1 MRKNKALLKR
11 AASLFTAFVMLA
23 GSATYAQEE
32 QTSQEVLSQEMLSES
47 SSELSEELVNGT
59 DPEILELTSETIT
72 ESIEEQTQE
81 AESESTQEQT
91 QEAESESTQEQTQE
105 AESESTQEQTQEA
118 ESESTQEQTQETASE
133 SIEEQTQETVNENL
147 PELVQESNSEDET
160 TECSTDAFVDSTDED
175 MDSDIYEIGDEFL
188 KTFSFDMIVDRN
200 PIYLG
205 MAGIS
210 TATGNYY
217 DQLDATSKRIYN
229 AIYEANKSS
238 ASTAKMKLNLTKIF
252 ENQKVTKG
260 TNGKAVYSEET
271 KQAIFAWLGSY
282 VTPAYLALTYDH
294 PELVWLSGAKYTIG
308 YSVYTPWFEEGETS
322 IITDLE
328 LAGSTFTITP
338 TKDTGALTAS
348 NVNPLFDGTK
358 SQIDAMLPANAT
370 TYDKVKA
377 VHDKICSM
385 VSYENNMQNIGNPY
399 YQTPYSLYYDA
410 DGDGKIETVC
420 AGYAKM
426 MKLQCNKYGIP
437 CVLVT
442 GVTDSGEYHMWNY
455 IQMEN
460 GVWYAVDAT
469 WDDQSTTMYDFFL
482 VGSETYSSAA
492 FGTKKFGNTHIPSGK
507 WTTSADCVFLY
518 PVFSQT
524 AYAGQNTVT
533 SKNGLLKDS
542 DGVWRYYT
550 NNQVDTS
557 YTGFAAS
564 GSDQVYLIN
573 GVQNTSYSGLIY
585 NGGNWYYVQKGV
597 RNTAYSGL
605 SVYNGSWYYVKGGT
619 ADWSY
624 TGLAQYNG
632 VWYYVRQGSVD
643 WEYTGL
649 CQYDTI
655 WFYIKN
661 GALDWNYTGL
671 CQHSGVWYYITKGQ
685 VNWNYTGSCIYN
697 GKSYYVEKGVLNW
710 KYNSTAVYSSAS
722 YTADLMN
729 VALSQYQAEEVTVD
743 ETNIYSADTEPE
755 STQTEEQES
764 HEAEEL
770 NETETFE
777 TEEQTQEQTEESVSQ
792 TEVAVQEESTVQY
805 SLLER
810 IEEYL
815 IKFITYIVKLA
826 AAYIGITL

>member
-105 AESESTQEQTQEA
+105 VESESTQEQTQEV

-160 TECSTDAFVDSTDED
+160 TECLTDAFVDSTDED
-175 MDSDIYEIGDEFL
+175 MDSDIYEIGDEFV

-260 TNGKAVYSEET
+260 ANGKAVYSEET
-271 KQAIFAWLGSY
+271 KQAIFAWLSSY

-385 VSYENNMQNIGNPY
+385 VSYENSTQNIGNPY

>member
-1 MRKNKALLKR
+1 MRKNKVLLKQ
-11 AASLFTAFVMLA
+11 AASLFTALVMLA
-23 GSATYAQEE
+23 GSSTYAQEE
-32 QTSQEVLSQEMLSES
+32 QTTQEVLSQEMLSET
-47 SSELSEELVNGT
+47 VNGT

-81 AESESTQEQT
+81 AV
-91 QEAESESTQEQTQE
+91 
-105 AESESTQEQTQEA
+105 SESTQEQTQEA
-118 ESESTQEQTQETASE
+118 ESESTQEQTQETVS
-133 SIEEQTQETVNENL
+133 ENL
-147 PELVQESNSEDET
+147 PELVQESSSEDET

-175 MDSDIYEIGDEFL
+175 MDSDIYEIGDEFV
-188 KTFSFDMIVDRN
+188 KTFSLDMIVDRN

-210 TATGNYY
+210 TATRNYY

-229 AIYEANKSS
+229 AIYEANKNS
-238 ASTAKMKLNLTKIF
+238 ASTAKLKLNLTKIF

-260 TNGKAVYSEET
+260 ANGKAVYLEET

-308 YSVYTPWFEEGETS
+308 YSVYTPWFEEDEVS

-338 TKDTGALTAS
+338 TKDTGVLTAS

-358 SQIDAMLPANAT
+358 SQVDAMLPANAT

-385 VSYENNMQNIGNPY
+385 VSYENSTQNIGNQY

-455 IQMEN
+455 VQMEN

-469 WDDQSTTMYDFFL
+469 WDDQSTIMYDFFL

-492 FGTKKFGNTHIPSGK
+492 FGTKKFGTTHIPSGK

-524 AYAGQNTVT
+524 AYAGQNTVN

-585 NGGNWYYVQKGV
+585 NGGSWYYVQKGV

-710 KYNSTAVYSSAS
+710 KYNSAAVYSSAS

-729 VALSQYQAEEVTVD
+729 AALSQYQAEEVTVD

-755 STQTEEQES
+755 STQTEEQEQES
-764 HEAEEL
+764 HGAEEL
-770 NETETFE
+770 NEPETFE
-777 TEEQTQEQTEESVSQ
+777 TEAQTQESISQ
-792 TEVAVQEESTVQY
+792 TEIAVQEESTVQY

-826 AAYIGITL
+826 AAYIGSAL

>member
-23 GSATYAQEE
+23 GSATYAQEK

-91 QEAESESTQEQTQE
+91 QE
-105 AESESTQEQTQEA
+105 
-118 ESESTQEQTQETASE
+118 
-133 SIEEQTQETVNENL
+133 TVNENL

-175 MDSDIYEIGDEFL
+175 MDSDIYEIGDEFV

-260 TNGKAVYSEET
+260 ANGKAVYSEET
-271 KQAIFAWLGSY
+271 KQAIFAWLSSY

-308 YSVYTPWFEEGETS
+308 YSVYTPLFESGEIS

-328 LAGSTFTITP
+328 LAGSTFTIIP
-338 TKDTGALTAS
+338 TKDTGVLTGS
-348 NVNPLFDGTK
+348 KVNPLFDGTK

-455 IQMEN
+455 VQMEN

-710 KYNSTAVYSSAS
+710 RYNSTAVYSSAS
-722 YTADLMN
+722 YTVDLMN
-729 VALSQYQAEEVTVD
+729 VALSQGQAEEITVD

-755 STQTEEQES
+755 STQAAEQVQES
-764 HEAEEL
+764 HEAEESNDPEML
-770 NETETFE
+770 ETEA
-777 TEEQTQEQTEESVSQ
+777 QTQESVSQ

>member
-11 AASLFTAFVMLA
+11 AASLFTAFVILA

-32 QTSQEVLSQEMLSES
+32 QTSQEVLSQEILSES

-72 ESIEEQTQE
+72 
-81 AESESTQEQT
+81 
-91 QEAESESTQEQTQE
+91 
-105 AESESTQEQTQEA
+105 
-118 ESESTQEQTQETASE
+118 E

-175 MDSDIYEIGDEFL
+175 MDSDIYEIGDEFV

-238 ASTAKMKLNLTKIF
+238 ASTAKMKLKLTRIF

-260 TNGKAVYSEET
+260 ANGKAVYSEET

-308 YSVYTPWFEEGETS
+308 YSVYTPLFESGETS

-338 TKDTGALTAS
+338 TKDTGVLTGS
-348 NVNPLFDGTK
+348 KVNPLFDGTK

-385 VSYENNMQNIGNPY
+385 VSYENNTQNIGNPY

-455 IQMEN
+455 VQMEN
-460 GVWYAVDAT
+460 GIWYAVDAT
-469 WDDQSTTMYDFFL
+469 WDDKYTTMYDFFL

-722 YTADLMN
+722 YTVDLMN
-729 VALSQYQAEEVTVD
+729 VALSQGQAEEITVD

-755 STQTEEQES
+755 STQAAEQVQES
-764 HEAEEL
+764 HEAEESNDPEML
-770 NETETFE
+770 ETEA
-777 TEEQTQEQTEESVSQ
+777 QTQESVSQ

>member
-91 QEAESESTQEQTQE
+91 QE
-105 AESESTQEQTQEA
+105 
-118 ESESTQEQTQETASE
+118 TASE

-175 MDSDIYEIGDEFL
+175 MDSDIYEIGDEFV

-260 TNGKAVYSEET
+260 ANGKAVYSEET

-308 YSVYTPWFEEGETS
+308 YSVYTPLFESGEIS
-322 IITDLE
+322 I
-328 LAGSTFTITP
+328 ITP
-338 TKDTGALTAS
+338 TKDTGVLTGS
-348 NVNPLFDGTK
+348 KVNPLFDGTK

-385 VSYENNMQNIGNPY
+385 VSYENNTQNIGNPY

-455 IQMEN
+455 VQMEN

-710 KYNSTAVYSSAS
+710 KYNSAAVYSSAS

-729 VALSQYQAEEVTVD
+729 VALSQDQAEEITVD

-755 STQTEEQES
+755 STQAAEQLQES
-764 HEAEEL
+764 HEAEESNDPEML
-770 NETETFE
+770 ETEA
-777 TEEQTQEQTEESVSQ
+777 QTQESVSNA
-792 TEVAVQEESTVQY
+792 EIVVQEELTVQY

>member
-91 QEAESESTQEQTQE
+91 QEV
-105 AESESTQEQTQEA
+105 

-175 MDSDIYEIGDEFL
+175 MDSDIYEIGDEFV

-385 VSYENNMQNIGNPY
+385 VSYENSTQNIGNPY

-722 YTADLMN
+722 YTVDLMN
-729 VALSQYQAEEVTVD
+729 VALSQGQAEEITVD

-755 STQTEEQES
+755 STQAAEQVQES
-764 HEAEEL
+764 HEAEESNDPEML
-770 NETETFE
+770 ETEA
-777 TEEQTQEQTEESVSQ
+777 QTQESVSQ

>member
-11 AASLFTAFVMLA
+11 AASLFTALVMLA

-91 QEAESESTQEQTQE
+91 QE
-105 AESESTQEQTQEA
+105 
-118 ESESTQEQTQETASE
+118 
-133 SIEEQTQETVNENL
+133 TVNENL

-175 MDSDIYEIGDEFL
+175 MDSDIYEIGDEFV

-260 TNGKAVYSEET
+260 ANGKAVYSEET

-308 YSVYTPWFEEGETS
+308 YSVYTPLFESGETS

-338 TKDTGALTAS
+338 TKDTGVLTGS
-348 NVNPLFDGTK
+348 KVNPLFDGTK

-385 VSYENNMQNIGNPY
+385 VSYENNTQNIGNPY

-710 KYNSTAVYSSAS
+710 KYNSAAVYSSAS
-722 YTADLMN
+722 YTVDLMN
-729 VALSQYQAEEVTVD
+729 VALSQDQAEEVTID

-755 STQTEEQES
+755 STQAAEQVQES
-764 HEAEEL
+764 HEAEESNDPEML
-770 NETETFE
+770 ETEA
-777 TEEQTQEQTEESVSQ
+777 QTQESVSQ

>member
-11 AASLFTAFVMLA
+11 AASLFTALVMLA

-81 AESESTQEQT
+81 VESESTQEQT
-91 QEAESESTQEQTQE
+91 QEV
-105 AESESTQEQTQEA
+105 

-175 MDSDIYEIGDEFL
+175 MDSDIYEIGDEFV

-385 VSYENNMQNIGNPY
+385 VSYENNTQNIGNPY

>member
-105 AESESTQEQTQEA
+105 TASESIEEQTKEA
-118 ESESTQEQTQETASE
+118 ESESTH
-133 SIEEQTQETVNENL
+133 EQTQETVNENL

-175 MDSDIYEIGDEFL
+175 MDSDIYEIGDEFV

-238 ASTAKMKLNLTKIF
+238 ASTAKMKLKLTRIF

-260 TNGKAVYSEET
+260 ANGKAVYSEET

-308 YSVYTPWFEEGETS
+308 YSVYTPLFESGETS

-338 TKDTGALTAS
+338 TKDTGVLTGS
-348 NVNPLFDGTK
+348 KVNPLFDGTK

-385 VSYENNMQNIGNPY
+385 VSYENNTQNIGNQY

-455 IQMEN
+455 VQMEN

-722 YTADLMN
+722 YTVDLMN
-729 VALSQYQAEEVTVD
+729 VALSQGQAEEITVD

-755 STQTEEQES
+755 STQAAEQVQEF
-764 HEAEEL
+764 HEAEESNDPEML
-770 NETETFE
+770 ETEV
-777 TEEQTQEQTEESVSQ
+777 QTQESVSN
-792 TEVAVQEESTVQY
+792 TEIVVQEESTVQY

>member
-11 AASLFTAFVMLA
+11 AASLFTALVMLA

-91 QEAESESTQEQTQE
+91 QEV
-105 AESESTQEQTQEA
+105 

-147 PELVQESNSEDET
+147 PELVQESNREDET

-175 MDSDIYEIGDEFL
+175 MDSDIYEIGDEFV

-385 VSYENNMQNIGNPY
+385 VSYENSTQNIGNPY

>member
-11 AASLFTAFVMLA
+11 AASLFTALVMLA

-91 QEAESESTQEQTQE
+91 QEV
-105 AESESTQEQTQEA
+105 

-175 MDSDIYEIGDEFL
+175 MDSDIYEIGDEFV

-385 VSYENNMQNIGNPY
+385 VSYENSTQNIGNPY

-777 TEEQTQEQTEESVSQ
+777 TEEQTEESVSQ

>member
-1 MRKNKALLKR
+1 MRKNKVLLKR
-11 AASLFTAFVMLA
+11 AASLFTAFVILA

-32 QTSQEVLSQEMLSES
+32 QTSQEVLSQEILSES

-59 DPEILELTSETIT
+59 DPEILELTSEMIT
-72 ESIEEQTQE
+72 ESIE
-81 AESESTQEQT
+81 
-91 QEAESESTQEQTQE
+91 EQTQE

-133 SIEEQTQETVNENL
+133 SIEEQTQEAESESTQEQTQETVNENL

-175 MDSDIYEIGDEFL
+175 MDSDIYEIGDEFV

-385 VSYENNMQNIGNPY
+385 VSYENSTQNIGNPY

-805 SLLER
+805 SLLEC

>member
-1 MRKNKALLKR
+1 MRKNKVLLKR
-11 AASLFTAFVMLA
+11 AASLFTALVMLA
-23 GSATYAQEE
+23 GSSTYAQEE
-32 QTSQEVLSQEMLSES
+32 QTTQEVLSQEMLSET
-47 SSELSEELVNGT
+47 VNGT

-81 AESESTQEQT
+81 AVSES
-91 QEAESESTQEQTQE
+91 A
-105 AESESTQEQTQEA
+105 QEQTQEA
-118 ESESTQEQTQETASE
+118 ESESTQEQTQETVS
-133 SIEEQTQETVNENL
+133 ENL
-147 PELVQESNSEDET
+147 PELVQESSSEDET

-175 MDSDIYEIGDEFL
+175 MDSNIYEIGDEFV
-188 KTFSFDMIVDRN
+188 KTFSIDMIVDRN

-229 AIYEANKSS
+229 AIYEANKNS

-260 TNGKAVYSEET
+260 ANGKAVYSEET
-271 KQAIFAWLGSY
+271 KKAIFAWLGSY

-308 YSVYTPWFEEGETS
+308 YTVYTPWFEEDEVS

-338 TKDTGALTAS
+338 TKDTGVLTAS
-348 NVNPLFDGTK
+348 SVNPLFDGTK

-385 VSYENNMQNIGNPY
+385 VSYENSTQNIGNQY

-455 IQMEN
+455 VQMEN

-469 WDDQSTTMYDFFL
+469 WDDQSTIMYDFFL

-492 FGTKKFGNTHIPSGK
+492 FGTKKFGTTHIPSGK

-585 NGGNWYYVQKGV
+585 NGGSWYYVQKGV

-710 KYNSTAVYSSAS
+710 KYNSAAVYSSAS
-722 YTADLMN
+722 YTTDLMN
-729 VALSQYQAEEVTVD
+729 AALSQYQAEEVTVD

-755 STQTEEQES
+755 STQTEEQEQES
-764 HEAEEL
+764 HGAEEL
-770 NETETFE
+770 NEPETFE
-777 TEEQTQEQTEESVSQ
+777 TEAQTQESISQ
-792 TEVAVQEESTVQY
+792 TEIAVQEESTVQY

-826 AAYIGITL
+826 AAYIGIAL

>member
-11 AASLFTAFVMLA
+11 AASLFIAFVMLA

-91 QEAESESTQEQTQE
+91 QETT
-105 AESESTQEQTQEA
+105 
-118 ESESTQEQTQETASE
+118 SE

-175 MDSDIYEIGDEFL
+175 MDSDIYEIGDEFV

-260 TNGKAVYSEET
+260 ANGKAVYSEET
-271 KQAIFAWLGSY
+271 KQAIFAWLSSY

-308 YSVYTPWFEEGETS
+308 YSVYTPLFESGEIS

-338 TKDTGALTAS
+338 TKDTGVLTGS
-348 NVNPLFDGTK
+348 KVNPLFDGTK

-385 VSYENNMQNIGNPY
+385 VSYENNTQNIGNQY

-455 IQMEN
+455 VQMEN

-507 WTTSADCVFLY
+507 WTTSADCVFSY
-518 PVFSQT
+518 PILSTT
-524 AYAGQNTVT
+524 AYKSNISVVQEGLVQNT
-533 SKNGLLKDS
+533 
-542 DGVWRYYT
+542 DGSWSYYK
-550 NNQVDTS
+550 NNQIDS
-557 YTGFAAS
+557 NYTDLVQCGN
-564 GSDQVYLIN
+564 DLIYIKN
-573 GVQNTSYSGLIY
+573 GVQNTSFTNLLNIK
-585 NGGNWYYVQKGV
+585 NKWYYVVKGKV
-597 RNTAYSGL
+597 DKSYTGLVLYYGTWYYIKQGVLDWNYTGLCLYSGT
-605 SVYNGSWYYVKGGT
+605 WYYVK
-619 ADWSY
+619 
-624 TGLAQYNG
+624 
-632 VWYYVRQGSVD
+632 
-643 WEYTGL
+643 
-649 CQYDTI
+649 
-655 WFYIKN
+655 K

-671 CQHSGVWYYITKGQ
+671 CLYGGTWYYVKKGALD
-685 VNWNYTGSCIYN
+685 WNYTGVCDYYGTTYYIINGVLKWNYSGKVICN
-697 GKSYYVEKGVLNW
+697 GKTYNVVNGV
-710 KYNSTAVYSSAS
+710 A
-722 YTADLMN
+722 
-729 VALSQYQAEEVTVD
+729 
-743 ETNIYSADTEPE
+743 
-755 STQTEEQES
+755 
-764 HEAEEL
+764 
-770 NETETFE
+770 
-777 TEEQTQEQTEESVSQ
+777 
-792 TEVAVQEESTVQY
+792 
-805 SLLER
+805 
-810 IEEYL
+810 
-815 IKFITYIVKLA
+815 KLQMKK
-826 AAYIGITL
+826 

>member
-32 QTSQEVLSQEMLSES
+32 QTSQEVLSQEMLLES

-72 ESIEEQTQE
+72 ESIEEQTQK
-81 AESESTQEQT
+81 
-91 QEAESESTQEQTQE
+91 

-160 TECSTDAFVDSTDED
+160 TECSTDTFVDSTDED
-175 MDSDIYEIGDEFL
+175 MDSDIYEIGDEFV

-260 TNGKAVYSEET
+260 ANGKAVYSEET
-271 KQAIFAWLGSY
+271 KQAIFAWLSSY

-308 YSVYTPWFEEGETS
+308 YSVYTPLFESGEIS

-338 TKDTGALTAS
+338 TNDTGVLTGS
-348 NVNPLFDGTK
+348 KVNPLFDGTK

-455 IQMEN
+455 VQMEN

-469 WDDQSTTMYDFFL
+469 WDDQSTIMYDFFL

-492 FGTKKFGNTHIPSGK
+492 FGTKKFVTTHIPSGK
-507 WTTSADCVFLY
+507 WTTSADCVFSY
-518 PVFSQT
+518 PILRTT
-524 AYAGQNTVT
+524 AYKSNISVVQEGLVQNT
-533 SKNGLLKDS
+533 
-542 DGVWRYYT
+542 DGSWCYYK
-550 NNQVDTS
+550 NNQIDS
-557 YTGFAAS
+557 NYTDLVQCGN
-564 GSDQVYLIN
+564 DLIYIKN
-573 GVQNTSYSGLIY
+573 GVQNTSFTNLLNIK
-585 NGGNWYYVQKGV
+585 NKWYYVVKGKV
-597 RNTAYSGL
+597 DKSYTGLVLYYGTWYYIKQGVLDWNYTGLCLYSGT
-605 SVYNGSWYYVKGGT
+605 WYYVK
-619 ADWSY
+619 
-624 TGLAQYNG
+624 
-632 VWYYVRQGSVD
+632 
-643 WEYTGL
+643 
-649 CQYDTI
+649 
-655 WFYIKN
+655 K

-671 CQHSGVWYYITKGQ
+671 CLYSGTWYYVKKGALDWNYTGLCLYSGTWYY
-685 VNWNYTGSCIYN
+685 VKKGALDWNYTGLCLYSGTWYYVKKGALDWNYTGLCLYSGTWYYVKKGALDWNYTGLCLYGGTWYYVKKGALNWNYTGVCDYYGTTYYIINGVLKWNYSGKVICN
-697 GKSYYVEKGVLNW
+697 GKTYNVVNGV
-710 KYNSTAVYSSAS
+710 A
-722 YTADLMN
+722 
-729 VALSQYQAEEVTVD
+729 
-743 ETNIYSADTEPE
+743 
-755 STQTEEQES
+755 
-764 HEAEEL
+764 
-770 NETETFE
+770 
-777 TEEQTQEQTEESVSQ
+777 
-792 TEVAVQEESTVQY
+792 
-805 SLLER
+805 
-810 IEEYL
+810 
-815 IKFITYIVKLA
+815 KLQMKK
-826 AAYIGITL
+826 

>member
-1 MRKNKALLKR
+1 MRKNKVLLKR
-11 AASLFTAFVMLA
+11 AASLFTAFVILA

-32 QTSQEVLSQEMLSES
+32 QTSQEVLSQEILSES

-59 DPEILELTSETIT
+59 DPEILELTSEMIT

-91 QEAESESTQEQTQE
+91 QEAESESTQ
-105 AESESTQEQTQEA
+105 
-118 ESESTQEQTQETASE
+118 
-133 SIEEQTQETVNENL
+133 EQTQETVNENL

-175 MDSDIYEIGDEFL
+175 MDSDIYEIGDEFV

-260 TNGKAVYSEET
+260 ANGKAVYSEET

-308 YSVYTPWFEEGETS
+308 YSVYTPLFESGETS

-338 TKDTGALTAS
+338 TKDTGVLTGS
-348 NVNPLFDGTK
+348 KVNPLFDGTK

-385 VSYENNMQNIGNPY
+385 VSYENNTQNIGNPY

-455 IQMEN
+455 VQMEN

-722 YTADLMN
+722 YTVDLMN
-729 VALSQYQAEEVTVD
+729 VALSQGQAEEITVD

-755 STQTEEQES
+755 STQAAEQVQES
-764 HEAEEL
+764 HEAEESNDPEML
-770 NETETFE
+770 ETEA
-777 TEEQTQEQTEESVSQ
+777 QTQESVSQ

>member
-23 GSATYAQEE
+23 GSATYAQEK

-72 ESIEEQTQE
+72 ESIE
-81 AESESTQEQT
+81 
-91 QEAESESTQEQTQE
+91 EQTQE

-175 MDSDIYEIGDEFL
+175 MDSDIYEIGDEFV

-385 VSYENNMQNIGNPY
+385 VSYENSTQNIGNPY

>member
-11 AASLFTAFVMLA
+11 AASLFTALVMLA

-91 QEAESESTQEQTQE
+91 QEV
-105 AESESTQEQTQEA
+105 

-175 MDSDIYEIGDEFL
+175 MDSDIYEIGDEFV

-385 VSYENNMQNIGNPY
+385 VSYENNTQNIGNPY

>member
-91 QEAESESTQEQTQE
+91 QEVESESTQEQTQE
-105 AESESTQEQTQEA
+105 V

-175 MDSDIYEIGDEFL
+175 MDSDIYEIGDEFV

-385 VSYENNMQNIGNPY
+385 VSYENNTQNIGNPY

-410 DGDGKIETVC
+410 DGDGKVETVC

-455 IQMEN
+455 VQMEN

-805 SLLER
+805 SLLEC

>member
-11 AASLFTAFVMLA
+11 AASLFTALVMLA

-91 QEAESESTQEQTQE
+91 QEVESESTQEQTQE
-105 AESESTQEQTQEA
+105 V

-175 MDSDIYEIGDEFL
+175 MDSDIYEIGDEFV

-455 IQMEN
+455 VQMEN

-524 AYAGQNTVT
+524 AYA
-533 SKNGLLKDS
+533 
-542 DGVWRYYT
+542 

>member
-11 AASLFTAFVMLA
+11 AASLFTALVMLA

-91 QEAESESTQEQTQE
+91 QEVESESTQEQTQE
-105 AESESTQEQTQEA
+105 V

-175 MDSDIYEIGDEFL
+175 MDSDIYEIGDEFV

-385 VSYENNMQNIGNPY
+385 VSYENSTQNIGNPY

-455 IQMEN
+455 VQMEN

-710 KYNSTAVYSSAS
+710 KYNSAAVYSSAS

-729 VALSQYQAEEVTVD
+729 AALSQYQAEEVTID

-764 HEAEEL
+764 HEAEKL
-770 NETETFE
+770 NEPETFE
-777 TEEQTQEQTEESVSQ
+777 TEAQTQEQTEESVSQ

>member
-1 MRKNKALLKR
+1 MRKNKVLLKR
-11 AASLFTAFVMLA
+11 AASLFTAFVILA

-32 QTSQEVLSQEMLSES
+32 QTSQEVLSQEILSES

-81 AESESTQEQT
+81 AESESTQ
-91 QEAESESTQEQTQE
+91 
-105 AESESTQEQTQEA
+105 
-118 ESESTQEQTQETASE
+118 
-133 SIEEQTQETVNENL
+133 EQTQETVNENL

-175 MDSDIYEIGDEFL
+175 MDSDIYEIGDEFV

-205 MAGIS
+205 MAGTS

-260 TNGKAVYSEET
+260 ANGKAVYSEET

-308 YSVYTPWFEEGETS
+308 YSVYTPLFESGETS

-338 TKDTGALTAS
+338 TKDTGVLTGS
-348 NVNPLFDGTK
+348 KVNPLFDGTK

-385 VSYENNMQNIGNPY
+385 VSYENNTQNIGNPY

-455 IQMEN
+455 VQMEN

-722 YTADLMN
+722 YTVDLMN
-729 VALSQYQAEEVTVD
+729 VALSQGQAEEITVD

-755 STQTEEQES
+755 STQAAEQVQES
-764 HEAEEL
+764 HEAEESNDPEML
-770 NETETFE
+770 ETEA
-777 TEEQTQEQTEESVSQ
+777 QTQESVSQ

>member
-11 AASLFTAFVMLA
+11 AASLFTALVMLA

-91 QEAESESTQEQTQE
+91 QEV
-105 AESESTQEQTQEA
+105 

-175 MDSDIYEIGDEFL
+175 MDSDIYEIGDEFV

-385 VSYENNMQNIGNPY
+385 VSYENSTQNIGNPY

-573 GVQNTSYSGLIY
+573 GVQNTS
-585 NGGNWYYVQKGV
+585 
-597 RNTAYSGL
+597 YSGL

>member
-11 AASLFTAFVMLA
+11 AASLFTALVMLA

-91 QEAESESTQEQTQE
+91 QEVESESTQEQTQE
-105 AESESTQEQTQEA
+105 V

-175 MDSDIYEIGDEFL
+175 MDSDIYEIGDEFV

-385 VSYENNMQNIGNPY
+385 VSYENSTQNIGNPY

-710 KYNSTAVYSSAS
+710 KYNSAAVYSSAS
-722 YTADLMN
+722 YTVDLMN
-729 VALSQYQAEEVTVD
+729 VALSQYQAEEVTID
-743 ETNIYSADTEPE
+743 ETNIYSADTKPE

-764 HEAEEL
+764 HEAEKL
-770 NETETFE
+770 NEPETFE
-777 TEEQTQEQTEESVSQ
+777 TEAQTQEQTEESVSQ

>member
-91 QEAESESTQEQTQE
+91 QE
-105 AESESTQEQTQEA
+105 
-118 ESESTQEQTQETASE
+118 TASE

-175 MDSDIYEIGDEFL
+175 MDSDIYEIGDEFV

-238 ASTAKMKLNLTKIF
+238 ASTAKMKLNLTRIF

-260 TNGKAVYSEET
+260 ANGKAVYSEET
-271 KQAIFAWLGSY
+271 KQAIFAWLSSY

-308 YSVYTPWFEEGETS
+308 YSVYTPLFESGEIS

-338 TKDTGALTAS
+338 TKDTGVLTGS
-348 NVNPLFDGTK
+348 KVNPLFDGTK

-455 IQMEN
+455 VQMEN

-469 WDDQSTTMYDFFL
+469 WDDQSTIMYDFFL

-492 FGTKKFGNTHIPSGK
+492 FGTKKFVTTHIPSGK
-507 WTTSADCVFLY
+507 WTTSADCVFSY
-518 PVFSQT
+518 PILRTT
-524 AYAGQNTVT
+524 AYKSNISVVQEGLVQNT
-533 SKNGLLKDS
+533 
-542 DGVWRYYT
+542 DGSWSYYK
-550 NNQVDTS
+550 NNQIDS
-557 YTGFAAS
+557 NYTDLVQCGN
-564 GSDQVYLIN
+564 DLIYIKN
-573 GVQNTSYSGLIY
+573 GVQNTSFTNLLNIK
-585 NGGNWYYVQKGV
+585 NKWYYVVKGKVDKSYTGLVLYYGTWYYIKKGV
-597 RNTAYSGL
+597 LDWNYTGLCLYSGT
-605 SVYNGSWYYVKGGT
+605 WYYVK
-619 ADWSY
+619 
-624 TGLAQYNG
+624 
-632 VWYYVRQGSVD
+632 
-643 WEYTGL
+643 
-649 CQYDTI
+649 
-655 WFYIKN
+655 K

-671 CQHSGVWYYITKGQ
+671 CLYSGTWYYVKKGALD
-685 VNWNYTGSCIYN
+685 WNYTGLCLYGGTWYYVKKGALDWNYTGLCLYGGTWYYVKRGALDWNYTGVCDYYGTTYYIINGVLKWKYSGKVICN
-697 GKSYYVEKGVLNW
+697 GKTYNVVNGV
-710 KYNSTAVYSSAS
+710 A
-722 YTADLMN
+722 
-729 VALSQYQAEEVTVD
+729 
-743 ETNIYSADTEPE
+743 
-755 STQTEEQES
+755 
-764 HEAEEL
+764 
-770 NETETFE
+770 
-777 TEEQTQEQTEESVSQ
+777 
-792 TEVAVQEESTVQY
+792 
-805 SLLER
+805 
-810 IEEYL
+810 
-815 IKFITYIVKLA
+815 KLQMKK
-826 AAYIGITL
+826 

>member
-11 AASLFTAFVMLA
+11 AASLFTALVMLA

-91 QEAESESTQEQTQE
+91 QEV
-105 AESESTQEQTQEA
+105 

-175 MDSDIYEIGDEFL
+175 MDSDIYEIGDEFV

-385 VSYENNMQNIGNPY
+385 VSYENSTQNIGNPY

-507 WTTSADCVFLY
+507 WTTSADCVFSY
-518 PVFSQT
+518 PILRTT
-524 AYAGQNTVT
+524 AYKSNISVVQEGLVQNT
-533 SKNGLLKDS
+533 
-542 DGVWRYYT
+542 DGSWSYYK
-550 NNQVDTS
+550 NNQIDS
-557 YTGFAAS
+557 NYTDLVQCGN
-564 GSDQVYLIN
+564 DLVYIKN
-573 GVQNTSYSGLIY
+573 GVQNTSFTNLLNIK
-585 NGGNWYYVQKGV
+585 NKWYYVVKGKVDKSYTGLVLYYGTWYYIKKGV
-597 RNTAYSGL
+597 LDWNYTGLCLYSGT
-605 SVYNGSWYYVKGGT
+605 WYYVK
-619 ADWSY
+619 
-624 TGLAQYNG
+624 
-632 VWYYVRQGSVD
+632 
-643 WEYTGL
+643 
-649 CQYDTI
+649 
-655 WFYIKN
+655 K

-671 CQHSGVWYYITKGQ
+671 CLYGGTWYYVKKGALD
-685 VNWNYTGSCIYN
+685 WNYTGLCLYGGTWYYVKKGALDWNYTGLCLYGGTWYYVKRGALDWNYTGVCDYYGTTYYIINGVLKWKYSGKVICN
-697 GKSYYVEKGVLNW
+697 GKTYNVVNGV
-710 KYNSTAVYSSAS
+710 A
-722 YTADLMN
+722 
-729 VALSQYQAEEVTVD
+729 
-743 ETNIYSADTEPE
+743 
-755 STQTEEQES
+755 
-764 HEAEEL
+764 
-770 NETETFE
+770 
-777 TEEQTQEQTEESVSQ
+777 
-792 TEVAVQEESTVQY
+792 
-805 SLLER
+805 
-810 IEEYL
+810 
-815 IKFITYIVKLA
+815 KLQMKK
-826 AAYIGITL
+826 

>member
-11 AASLFTAFVMLA
+11 AASLFTALVMLA

-91 QEAESESTQEQTQE
+91 PEVESESTQEQTQE
-105 AESESTQEQTQEA
+105 V

-175 MDSDIYEIGDEFL
+175 MDSDIYEIGDEFV

-385 VSYENNMQNIGNPY
+385 VSYENSTQNIGNPY

-460 GVWYAVDAT
+460 GV
-469 WDDQSTTMYDFFL
+469 
-482 VGSETYSSAA
+482 
-492 FGTKKFGNTHIPSGK
+492 
-507 WTTSADCVFLY
+507 
-518 PVFSQT
+518 
-524 AYAGQNTVT
+524 
-533 SKNGLLKDS
+533 
-542 DGVWRYYT
+542 
-550 NNQVDTS
+550 
-557 YTGFAAS
+557 
-564 GSDQVYLIN
+564 
-573 GVQNTSYSGLIY
+573 
-585 NGGNWYYVQKGV
+585 
-597 RNTAYSGL
+597 
-605 SVYNGSWYYVKGGT
+605 
-619 ADWSY
+619 
-624 TGLAQYNG
+624 
-632 VWYYVRQGSVD
+632 
-643 WEYTGL
+643 
-649 CQYDTI
+649 
-655 WFYIKN
+655 
-661 GALDWNYTGL
+661 
-671 CQHSGVWYYITKGQ
+671 
-685 VNWNYTGSCIYN
+685 
-697 GKSYYVEKGVLNW
+697 
-710 KYNSTAVYSSAS
+710 
-722 YTADLMN
+722 
-729 VALSQYQAEEVTVD
+729 
-743 ETNIYSADTEPE
+743 
-755 STQTEEQES
+755 
-764 HEAEEL
+764 
-770 NETETFE
+770 
-777 TEEQTQEQTEESVSQ
+777 
-792 TEVAVQEESTVQY
+792 
-805 SLLER
+805 
-810 IEEYL
+810 
-815 IKFITYIVKLA
+815 
-826 AAYIGITL
+826 

>member
-91 QEAESESTQEQTQE
+91 QEV
-105 AESESTQEQTQEA
+105 

-175 MDSDIYEIGDEFL
+175 MDSDIYEIGDEFV

-385 VSYENNMQNIGNPY
+385 VSYENSTQNIGNPY

-805 SLLER
+805 SLLEC

>member
-11 AASLFTAFVMLA
+11 AASLFTALVMLA

-91 QEAESESTQEQTQE
+91 QEVESESTQEQTQE
-105 AESESTQEQTQEA
+105 V

-175 MDSDIYEIGDEFL
+175 MDSDIYEIGDEFV

-385 VSYENNMQNIGNPY
+385 VSYENSTQNIGNPY

-410 DGDGKIETVC
+410 DGDGNIETVC

-792 TEVAVQEESTVQY
+792 TEVAVQE
-805 SLLER
+805 
-810 IEEYL
+810 
-815 IKFITYIVKLA
+815 
-826 AAYIGITL
+826 

>member
-11 AASLFTAFVMLA
+11 AASLFIAFVMLA

-72 ESIEEQTQE
+72 ESIE
-81 AESESTQEQT
+81 
-91 QEAESESTQEQTQE
+91 
-105 AESESTQEQTQEA
+105 EQTQEA

-260 TNGKAVYSEET
+260 ANGKAVYSEET
-271 KQAIFAWLGSY
+271 KQAIFAWLSSY

-308 YSVYTPWFEEGETS
+308 YSVYTPLFESGEIS

-338 TKDTGALTAS
+338 TKDTGVLTGS
-348 NVNPLFDGTK
+348 KVNPLFDGTK

-385 VSYENNMQNIGNPY
+385 VSYENSTQNIGNPY

-455 IQMEN
+455 VQMEN

-492 FGTKKFGNTHIPSGK
+492 FGTKKFVTTHIPSGK
-507 WTTSADCVFLY
+507 WTTSANCVFSY
-518 PVFSQT
+518 PILSTTVYKSNISVVQE
-524 AYAGQNTVT
+524 GLVQNT
-533 SKNGLLKDS
+533 
-542 DGVWRYYT
+542 DGSWSYYK
-550 NNQVDTS
+550 NNQIDS
-557 YTGFAAS
+557 NYTDLVQCGN
-564 GSDQVYLIN
+564 DLIYIKN
-573 GVQNTSYSGLIY
+573 GVQNTSFTNLLNIK
-585 NGGNWYYVQKGV
+585 NKWYYVVKGKV
-597 RNTAYSGL
+597 DKSYTGLVLYYGTWYYIKQGVLDWNYTGLCLYSGT
-605 SVYNGSWYYVKGGT
+605 WYYVK
-619 ADWSY
+619 
-624 TGLAQYNG
+624 
-632 VWYYVRQGSVD
+632 
-643 WEYTGL
+643 
-649 CQYDTI
+649 
-655 WFYIKN
+655 K

-671 CQHSGVWYYITKGQ
+671 CLYGGTWYYVKKGALD
-685 VNWNYTGSCIYN
+685 WNYTGVCDYYGTTYYIINGVLKWNYSGKVICN
-697 GKSYYVEKGVLNW
+697 GKTYNVVNGV
-710 KYNSTAVYSSAS
+710 A
-722 YTADLMN
+722 
-729 VALSQYQAEEVTVD
+729 
-743 ETNIYSADTEPE
+743 
-755 STQTEEQES
+755 
-764 HEAEEL
+764 
-770 NETETFE
+770 
-777 TEEQTQEQTEESVSQ
+777 
-792 TEVAVQEESTVQY
+792 
-805 SLLER
+805 
-810 IEEYL
+810 
-815 IKFITYIVKLA
+815 KL
-826 AAYIGITL
+826 

>member
-81 AESESTQEQT
+81 AESESAQEQT

-105 AESESTQEQTQEA
+105 A
-118 ESESTQEQTQETASE
+118 
-133 SIEEQTQETVNENL
+133 VNENL

-175 MDSDIYEIGDEFL
+175 MDSDIYEIGDEFV

-210 TATGNYY
+210 SATGNYY

-260 TNGKAVYSEET
+260 ANGKAVYSEET

-308 YSVYTPWFEEGETS
+308 YSVYTPLFESGEIS

-338 TKDTGALTAS
+338 TKDTGVLTGS
-348 NVNPLFDGTK
+348 KVNPLFDGTK

-385 VSYENNMQNIGNPY
+385 VSYENNTQNIGNQY

-455 IQMEN
+455 VQMEN

-722 YTADLMN
+722 YTVDLMN
-729 VALSQYQAEEVTVD
+729 VALSQGQAEEITVD

-755 STQTEEQES
+755 STQAAEQVQES
-764 HEAEEL
+764 HEAEESNDPEML
-770 NETETFE
+770 ETEA
-777 TEEQTQEQTEESVSQ
+777 QTQESVSQ

>member
-1 MRKNKALLKR
+1 MRKNKVLLKR
-11 AASLFTAFVMLA
+11 AASLFTAFVILA

-32 QTSQEVLSQEMLSES
+32 QTSQEVLSQEILSES

-81 AESESTQEQT
+81 V
-91 QEAESESTQEQTQE
+91 
-105 AESESTQEQTQEA
+105 

-175 MDSDIYEIGDEFL
+175 MDSDIYEIGDEFV

-260 TNGKAVYSEET
+260 ANGKAVYSEET

-308 YSVYTPWFEEGETS
+308 YSVYTPLFESGETS

-338 TKDTGALTAS
+338 TKDTGVLTGS
-348 NVNPLFDGTK
+348 KVNPLFDGTK

-385 VSYENNMQNIGNPY
+385 VSYENNTQNIGNQY

-455 IQMEN
+455 VQMEN

-661 GALDWNYTGL
+661 GALDGNYTGR

-722 YTADLMN
+722 YTVDLMN
-729 VALSQYQAEEVTVD
+729 VALSQGQAEEITVD

-755 STQTEEQES
+755 STQAAEQVQES
-764 HEAEEL
+764 HEAEESNDPEML
-770 NETETFE
+770 ETEA
-777 TEEQTQEQTEESVSQ
+777 QTQESVSQ

>member
-11 AASLFTAFVMLA
+11 AASLFTALVMLA

-91 QEAESESTQEQTQE
+91 QEVESESTQEQTQE
-105 AESESTQEQTQEA
+105 V

-175 MDSDIYEIGDEFL
+175 MDSDIYEIGDEFV

-385 VSYENNMQNIGNPY
+385 VSYENSTQNIGNPY

-455 IQMEN
+455 VQMEN

-557 YTGFAAS
+557 YTGFAVS

-624 TGLAQYNG
+624 TGLTQYNG

-710 KYNSTAVYSSAS
+710 KYNSAAVYSSAS
-722 YTADLMN
+722 YTVDLMN
-729 VALSQYQAEEVTVD
+729 VALSQYQAEEITVD

-755 STQTEEQES
+755 STQAAEQVQES
-764 HEAEEL
+764 HEAEESNDPEML
-770 NETETFE
+770 ETEA
-777 TEEQTQEQTEESVSQ
+777 QTQEQTEESVSQ

>member
-11 AASLFTAFVMLA
+11 AASLFTALVMLA

-72 ESIEEQTQE
+72 ESIEDQSHD

-105 AESESTQEQTQEA
+105 V

-175 MDSDIYEIGDEFL
+175 MDSDIYEIGDEFV

-385 VSYENNMQNIGNPY
+385 VSYENSTQNIGNPY

>member
-91 QEAESESTQEQTQE
+91 QE
-105 AESESTQEQTQEA
+105 
-118 ESESTQEQTQETASE
+118 
-133 SIEEQTQETVNENL
+133 TVNENL

-175 MDSDIYEIGDEFL
+175 MDSDIYEIGDEFV

-210 TATGNYY
+210 SATGNYY

-260 TNGKAVYSEET
+260 ANGKAVYSEET

-294 PELVWLSGAKYTIG
+294 PELVWLLGAKYTIG
-308 YSVYTPWFEEGETS
+308 YSVYTPLFESGEIS

-338 TKDTGALTAS
+338 TKDTGVLTGS
-348 NVNPLFDGTK
+348 KVNPLFDGTK

-385 VSYENNMQNIGNPY
+385 VSYENNTQNIGNPY

-455 IQMEN
+455 VQMEN

-722 YTADLMN
+722 YTVDLMN
-729 VALSQYQAEEVTVD
+729 VALSQGQAEEVTID

-755 STQTEEQES
+755 STQAAEQVQES
-764 HEAEEL
+764 HEAEESNDPEML
-770 NETETFE
+770 ETEA
-777 TEEQTQEQTEESVSQ
+777 QTQESVSQ

>member
-91 QEAESESTQEQTQE
+91 QETT
-105 AESESTQEQTQEA
+105 
-118 ESESTQEQTQETASE
+118 SE

-175 MDSDIYEIGDEFL
+175 MDSDIYEIGDEFV

-238 ASTAKMKLNLTKIF
+238 ASTAKMKLNLTRIF

-260 TNGKAVYSEET
+260 ANGKAVYSEET
-271 KQAIFAWLGSY
+271 KQAIFAWLSSY

-308 YSVYTPWFEEGETS
+308 YSVYTPLFESGEIS

-338 TKDTGALTAS
+338 TKDTGVLTGS
-348 NVNPLFDGTK
+348 KVNPLFDGTK

-385 VSYENNMQNIGNPY
+385 VSYENNTQNIGNQY

-455 IQMEN
+455 VQMEN

-507 WTTSADCVFLY
+507 WTTSADCVFSY
-518 PVFSQT
+518 PILSTT
-524 AYAGQNTVT
+524 AYKSNISVVQEGLVQNT
-533 SKNGLLKDS
+533 
-542 DGVWRYYT
+542 DGSWSYYK
-550 NNQVDTS
+550 NNQIDS
-557 YTGFAAS
+557 NYTDLVQCGN
-564 GSDQVYLIN
+564 DLIYIKN
-573 GVQNTSYSGLIY
+573 GVQNTSFTNLLNIK
-585 NGGNWYYVQKGV
+585 NKWYYVVKGKV
-597 RNTAYSGL
+597 DKSYTGLVLYYGTWYYIKQGVLDWNYTGLCLYSGT
-605 SVYNGSWYYVKGGT
+605 WYYVK
-619 ADWSY
+619 
-624 TGLAQYNG
+624 
-632 VWYYVRQGSVD
+632 
-643 WEYTGL
+643 
-649 CQYDTI
+649 
-655 WFYIKN
+655 K

-671 CQHSGVWYYITKGQ
+671 CLYGGTWYYVKKGALD
-685 VNWNYTGSCIYN
+685 WNYTGVCDYYGTTYYIINGVLKWNYSGKVICN
-697 GKSYYVEKGVLNW
+697 GKTYNVVNGV
-710 KYNSTAVYSSAS
+710 A
-722 YTADLMN
+722 
-729 VALSQYQAEEVTVD
+729 
-743 ETNIYSADTEPE
+743 
-755 STQTEEQES
+755 
-764 HEAEEL
+764 
-770 NETETFE
+770 
-777 TEEQTQEQTEESVSQ
+777 
-792 TEVAVQEESTVQY
+792 
-805 SLLER
+805 
-810 IEEYL
+810 
-815 IKFITYIVKLA
+815 KL
-826 AAYIGITL
+826 

>member
-11 AASLFTAFVMLA
+11 AASLFTALVMLA

-81 AESESTQEQT
+81 VESESTQEQT
-91 QEAESESTQEQTQE
+91 QEV
-105 AESESTQEQTQEA
+105 

-175 MDSDIYEIGDEFL
+175 MDSDIYEIGDEFV

-238 ASTAKMKLNLTKIF
+238 ASTAKMKLKLTKIF

-260 TNGKAVYSEET
+260 ANGKAVYSEET

-308 YSVYTPWFEEGETS
+308 YSVYTPLFESGEIS

-338 TKDTGALTAS
+338 TKDTGVLTGS
-348 NVNPLFDGTK
+348 KVNPLFDGTK

-385 VSYENNMQNIGNPY
+385 VSYENNMQNIGNQY

-455 IQMEN
+455 VQMEN

-507 WTTSADCVFLY
+507 WTTSADCVFSY
-518 PVFSQT
+518 PILRTT
-524 AYAGQNTVT
+524 AYKSNISVVQEGLVQNT
-533 SKNGLLKDS
+533 
-542 DGVWRYYT
+542 DGSWSYYK
-550 NNQVDTS
+550 NNQIDS
-557 YTGFAAS
+557 NYTDLVQCGN
-564 GSDQVYLIN
+564 DLVYIKN
-573 GVQNTSYSGLIY
+573 GVQNTSFTNLLNIK
-585 NGGNWYYVQKGV
+585 NKWYYVVKGKVDKSYTGLVLYYGTWYYIKKGV
-597 RNTAYSGL
+597 LDWNYTGLCLYSGT
-605 SVYNGSWYYVKGGT
+605 WYYVK
-619 ADWSY
+619 
-624 TGLAQYNG
+624 
-632 VWYYVRQGSVD
+632 
-643 WEYTGL
+643 
-649 CQYDTI
+649 
-655 WFYIKN
+655 K

-671 CQHSGVWYYITKGQ
+671 CLYSGTWYYVKKGALD
-685 VNWNYTGSCIYN
+685 WNYTGLCLYSGTWYYVKKGALDWNYTGLCLYGGTWYYVKKGALDWNYTGLCLYSGTWYYVKKGALDWNYTGLCLYGGTWYYVKKGALDWNYTGVCDYYGTTYYIINGVLKWKYSGKVICN
-697 GKSYYVEKGVLNW
+697 GKTYNVVNGV
-710 KYNSTAVYSSAS
+710 A
-722 YTADLMN
+722 
-729 VALSQYQAEEVTVD
+729 
-743 ETNIYSADTEPE
+743 
-755 STQTEEQES
+755 
-764 HEAEEL
+764 
-770 NETETFE
+770 
-777 TEEQTQEQTEESVSQ
+777 
-792 TEVAVQEESTVQY
+792 
-805 SLLER
+805 
-810 IEEYL
+810 
-815 IKFITYIVKLA
+815 KLQMKK
-826 AAYIGITL
+826 

>member
-23 GSATYAQEE
+23 GSATYAQEK

-91 QEAESESTQEQTQE
+91 QE
-105 AESESTQEQTQEA
+105 
-118 ESESTQEQTQETASE
+118 
-133 SIEEQTQETVNENL
+133 TVNENL

-175 MDSDIYEIGDEFL
+175 MDSDIYEIGDEFV

-260 TNGKAVYSEET
+260 ANGKAVYSEET

-308 YSVYTPWFEEGETS
+308 YSVYTPLFESGETS

-338 TKDTGALTAS
+338 TKDTGVLTGS
-348 NVNPLFDGTK
+348 KVNPLFDGTK

-385 VSYENNMQNIGNPY
+385 VSYENNTQNIGNQY

-455 IQMEN
+455 VQMEN

-722 YTADLMN
+722 YTVDLMN
-729 VALSQYQAEEVTVD
+729 VALSQGQAEEITVD

-755 STQTEEQES
+755 STQAAEQVQES
-764 HEAEEL
+764 HEAEESNDPEML
-770 NETETFE
+770 ETEA
-777 TEEQTQEQTEESVSQ
+777 QTQESVSQ